1 MADVL
6 NETQVAQ
13 FQDAFKAVDTDHDGF
28 IASSQLGLVLRSI
41 GQNPTDAEVQVSSV
55 YLCYLLISIK
65 RIFSISGVYY

>member
-41 GQNPTDAEVQVSSV
+41 GQNPTDAEVQVGF
-55 YLCYLLISIK
+55 IK
-65 RIFSISGVYY
+65 GVYFIVQVFHNVRETFYET